1 MIWHPIEDGVILRPW
16 VFMCEE
22 RCLEA
27 WWDTPI
33 WCNTRAANTNQ
44 VGLFVMCMY
53 VTVTGGCHIFIFSM
67 NTTTFEFNSVLIIK
81 YTLLQPRACICF
93 VYLYVSK
100 GFDLLNQRHI
110 ISDFS
115 ANIIWQPGYLK
126 GVLKSCRDVSPWF
139 HVALDG
145 QPDRCN
151 SRGFPAE
158 STKCQVPVPACC
170 TGRMGAK
177 KDKRRLQFQVS
188 GMFLFYPLTV
198 FMCISLF
205 FWKCPCW
212 CTAVFKYR
220 KSQPSNGDVSG
231 SICRYERSCKAQRLP
246 NCSLPIIASW
256 DFCIK
261 LPQKLTNFKHGVFR
275 RLRCPCMK
283 RTSEKAVFYEVS

>member
-22 RCLEA
+22 RRLEA

-53 VTVTGGCHIFIFSM
+53 VNVTGGCHY
-67 NTTTFEFNSVLIIK
+67 NRTTTTFEFNSMPMKK
-81 YTLLQPRACICF
+81 YALLQPRACICF

-126 GVLKSCRDVSPWF
+126 GVLKSCRVVSPWF

-158 STKCQVPVPACC
+158 STKCQVPVPHVAPAAWVPKKTREGC
-170 TGRMGAK
+170 TM
-177 KDKRRLQFQVS
+177 LMV
-188 GMFLFYPLTV
+188 
-198 FMCISLF
+198 
-205 FWKCPCW
+205 
-212 CTAVFKYR
+212 
-220 KSQPSNGDVSG
+220 
-231 SICRYERSCKAQRLP
+231 
-246 NCSLPIIASW
+246 
-256 DFCIK
+256 
-261 LPQKLTNFKHGVFR
+261 
-275 RLRCPCMK
+275 
-283 RTSEKAVFYEVS
+283 